1 MSLPFRLSNIH
12 NGDAVDIKR
21 VPGAKVPSDQVATA
35 PAAAAPMTPAPVTP
49 APMVTSAPV
58 VTTDELVLSDEQRMQ
73 RMAALQEQERIAA
86 ARVEEENRAAE
97 QRAREA
103 QERKVREEEARRQ
116 EDEAIARRLQEK
128 EAQMMAQWGVDDD
141 SLMAHVAQQ
150 MKTATATPA
159 EAAAAAAAAAAVKES
174 EKEDVHEQADA
185 KPAAPFDIDRVT
197 VFMPTDKAVRP
208 SELDDIP
215 DDFYELTLDDLRA
228 IKQAE
233 QEAKQG
239 NEGFMTRE
247 MRERKRQKKWS
258 AFTTCSVRVRLPD
271 RVEVMNQFSAAA
283 HIADLYRFVRQC
295 LVDTAPDFELYTT
308 PPLTVL
314 RNMNQNFVDS
324 HLVPA
329 AIVHLRWKGDAAAAG
344 PVASSAVLRPDL
356 VARMQSVAPAAPKQR
371 AEDTTTTK
379 KGAHNSSSTGAVCSV
394 CLASNL
400 RLCHCVECDN
410 NFCLACWKTV
420 HDPTENPGNAHHHMG
435 QVPSPTAAAGQGGA
449 GTGVRRTPP
458 PATSDAATAAQ
469 QRGMPKWFRLGKKF

>member
-159 EAAAAAAAAAAVKES
+159 EAAAAAAAAAVKES